1 MNDVPRVRL
10 FVAVSIPRSHLD
22 WLQAATAELR
32 TRWPRARWTVP
43 ENQHVTLKFL
53 GSTPVDRLEPLGR
66 VLNVVAATHRPAELE
81 LGKLG
86 AFPSERRVRV
96 LWAGLEDPEGLLAR
110 LATDLGAALEPLGYA
125 QEERPFRAHL
135 TLARFREP
143 QRNPGGLP
151 DLDLSSLPS
160 FSVAAFELF
169 RSHLSPKGARYE
181 VLQSFSL
188 GAVST

>member
-22 WLQAATAELR
+22 WLQDATAELR
-32 TRWPRARWTVP
+32 TRWPKARWTIP
-43 ENQHVTLKFL
+43 DNQHVTLKFL
-53 GSTPVDRLEPLGR
+53 GSTPVDRLEPLAR
-66 VLNVVAATHRPAELE
+66 VLSVVATTHSPAEVA
-81 LGKLG
+81 LGQLG

-96 LWAGLEDPEGLLAR
+96 LWAGLEDHAGLLGG
-110 LATDLGAALEPLGYA
+110 LATDLGVALEALGYP

-143 QRNPGGLP
+143 QRNPDGLP
-151 DLDLSSLPS
+151 DLDPSPLPS
-160 FSVAAFELF
+160 FSVASFELF

-188 GAVST
+188 GAAST